1 MAGWCQP
8 CSRMRRAE
16 EASAPGS
23 PGVDGPGAPV
33 EVTLQ
38 VALGAV
44 AVQAL

>member
-1 MAGWCQP
+1 
-8 CSRMRRAE
+8 MRRAEE

-23 PGVDGPGAPV
+23 PGDDGPGAPV

-38 VALGAV
+38 VALGVV